1 LHADRNKAALPSSS
15 RTQDEIALIV
25 PTATELL
32 GLRLRDADEFFTA
45 GVREVQEGTEAT
57 DDLLTRQGF
66 EKVFHALLNAY
77 VARVYV
83 CRAYYF
89 YPMSHKALLEGLRI
103 AGLHREASLY
113 EEVMEIFHMRV
124 YHQGETD
131 LFELA
136 EQYVTQVG
144 IEIAAA
150 RDWVAEVS

>member
-1 LHADRNKAALPSSS
+1 M
-15 RTQDEIALIV
+15 IV
-25 PTATELL
+25 PAATELL
-32 GLRLRDADEFFTA
+32 ALRLRDADEFFKA
-45 GVREVQEGTEAT
+45 GCREVQEGTEAT

-83 CRAYYF
+83 YREYYF
-89 YPMSHKALLEGLRI
+89 YPTSHNAILEGLSI
-103 AGLHREASLY
+103 AGLHREARLY
-113 EEVMEIFHMRV
+113 EQVMEIFHKRV

-136 EQYVTQVG
+136 ERYIAQIGV
-144 IEIAAA
+144 EIAAA